1 MMAKKKVGRLIT
13 LEGIEGAGKTT
24 QIVKIQSFLKKN
36 NIKSIIT
43 REPGGTHALSEIRRT
58 LLFSEGMSPL
68 SETFMLMADR
78 AQHVREIITPSLNEG
93 VWVISDRYS
102 DASLAYQGY
111 GKGVDLALIRKLN
124 NEATQGITP
133 NITFLLDLGVSTGL
147 ERARVRLAEINS
159 DLENKEMVD
168 RFEAEPY
175 DFHLRVKEGYLK
187 LAQENTRFVIIDAE
201 RDASAIFEDIRSA
214 LLARLV
220 EK

>member
-1 MMAKKKVGRLIT
+1 MRVEKKIGRLIT

-36 NIKSIIT
+36 GIKSIIT
-43 REPGGTHALSEIRRT
+43 REPGGTHALSEVRRT

-78 AQHVREIITPSLNEG
+78 AQHVEQIIKPSLCNG
-93 VWVISDRYS
+93 LWVISDRYS

-124 NEATQGITP
+124 SEATQGTTP
-133 NITFLLDLGVSTGL
+133 DVTFLLDLDVSIGL
-147 ERARVRLAEINS
+147 RRARARLAEINR
-159 DLENKEMVD
+159 DLKKGEAAD

-175 DFHLRVKEGYLK
+175 DFHLKVKEGYLK

-201 RDASAIFEDIRSA
+201 RDASAIFEDIRSV
-214 LLARLV
+214 LLSRLV